1 MARLRHALLVL
12 WWALLSSF
20 AAAETAVELL
30 SLKTQRVEAQIVA
43 SAQWQL
49 ALPPALESALL
60 KGVPL
65 FFVVEAEVTRERWY
79 FYDKRIAHAERYLR
93 LSYLPLTQRWR
104 VNISSQPIGGS
115 NTGVSLGQSFDSL
128 DDALNA
134 IRRVSQWPIA
144 NAADVDADA
153 KHNLELRFRLDLT
166 QLPRPLQIGMAG
178 QSEWNLNWVR
188 TQRLQ
193 LEPR

>member
-1 MARLRHALLVL
+1 MCCALTLAGLSHAAPNL
-12 WWALLSSF
+12 
-20 AAAETAVELL
+20 ELQEVQ
-30 SLKTQRVEAQIVA
+30 TGRNEGQMVVN
-43 SAQWQL
+43 AQWQMEIPA
-49 ALPPALESALL
+49 ALVDALMR
-60 KGVPL
+60 GVPL
-65 FFVVEAEVTRERWY
+65 FFVMEAELTRERWY